1 MTFFKN
7 CILKQSIKADRVGC
21 NEICPLGST
30 VVITKTST
38 SSKGPGVP
46 YSKKLDHFLRGRL
59 LWQWP
64 EETKMEWRIT
74 WKYVAGVVKMG
85 WAGGLE
91 FLSEYVIPDP
101 CSLSLSWIGFESEQK
116 DTEGI
121 LVTCPMSPIQTV
133 TRDPFPGR
141 RSFSVWK
148 VGYACKWRD
157 SSP

>member
-7 CILKQSIKADRVGC
+7 YILKQSIKADRVGC

-30 VVITKTST
+30 AVITAKTST
-38 SSKGPGVP
+38 FSKGPGVP
-46 YSKKLDHFLRGRL
+46 YS
-59 LWQWP
+59 
-64 EETKMEWRIT
+64 
-74 WKYVAGVVKMG
+74 GVVKTG
-85 WAGGLE
+85 WTGGLE

-101 CSLSLSWIGFESEQK
+101 RSLSLSWIWFESEQK

-133 TRDPFPGR
+133 TQDPFPGR

-148 VGYACKWRD
+148 VGYGCKWRD